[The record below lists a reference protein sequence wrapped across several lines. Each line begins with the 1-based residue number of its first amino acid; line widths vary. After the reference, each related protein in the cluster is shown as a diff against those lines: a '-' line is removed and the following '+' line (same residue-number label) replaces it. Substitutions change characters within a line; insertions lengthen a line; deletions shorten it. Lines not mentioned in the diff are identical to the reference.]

1 MKQIIETK
9 LVEQRTE
16 KFVADDG
23 TEFIGEG
30 AEQKC
35 RDYERRKDADK
46 CKKEF
51 EKLNPVYLDFPFT
64 DWSGDCSIY
73 KVHLKNNSD
82 LIKVIDYEEN
92 CSGSWFDN
100 YLTEKT
106 YHYPCDVIVYV
117 SDNYIDAATDVQGVI
132 DRTAKTLE
140 MLKV

>member
-35 RDYERRKDADK
+35 KDDERRKDTEK

-51 EKLNPVYLDFPFT
+51 EKLNPVYLDFPFAG
-64 DWSGDCSIY
+64 WGNECIVY
-73 KVHLKNNSD
+73 KVHLENSGD
-82 LIKVIDYEEN
+82 LTKIIDYEEQN
-92 CSGSWFDN
+92 AGDWFDN
-100 YLTEKT
+100 YLTERT
-106 YHYPCDVIVYV
+106 YNYPCDVIIYGCENYV
-117 SDNYIDAATDVQGVI
+117 DVVTDINDVI
-132 DRTAKTLE
+132 DRVTKTLE
-140 MLKV
+140 KLKA